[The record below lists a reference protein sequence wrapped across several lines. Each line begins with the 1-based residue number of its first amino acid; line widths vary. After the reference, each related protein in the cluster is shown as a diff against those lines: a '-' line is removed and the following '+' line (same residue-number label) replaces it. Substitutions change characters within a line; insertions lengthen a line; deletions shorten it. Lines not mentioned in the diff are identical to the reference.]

1 MEIDYAIFE
10 DLESFGKGR
19 RFAVLFGKILKY
31 PQNGYDLASY

>member
-19 RFAVLFGKILKY
+19 FFQDGCGKFWIFVWEDSKI
-31 PQNGYDLASY
+31 S